1 MRTGDGDSTEEI
13 DQLFEEE
20 DVPFDDSPPP
30 RRRRPSDA
38 ELESLYDT
46 ETFRIVTQRNDF
58 LIPSLLQSMEQ
69 QHYLNLTPPY
79 QRRLRWDNKRKS
91 RLIESLLMNVPI
103 PPIFLFETEL
113 AQYEVVDGQQRL
125 ATIREFF
132 DNEFVLS
139 GLERWEDLNGRR
151 FNRLPHRIQSG
162 LRRRS
167 LPAVIL
173 LAESGRSAHE
183 DQEDTQRAIKRFV
196 FERLN
201 TGGVRLNAQEIRNA
215 VYDGPFNH
223 LLHDLSRDPL
233 FTLIWDIPPREKRED
248 TRASQQLRRNRFYRQ
263 MLDCEIVL
271 RFFTLSDPARLATS
285 MKTSLDN
292 TMDRYAPSSPED
304 LDTLRADFMDCLRT
318 AHDIYGHATF
328 RLLPETRPRG
338 RPRRRLS
345 RPLYDAVMLG
355 IFNTIRAKT
364 GDSRA
369 DAQQGLKD
377 AASLI
382 VAQTE
387 SALDDPANYELLV
400 GRPNT
405 RTSILQR
412 IDLLTTICAH
422 ALESLA

>member
-1 MRTGDGDSTEEI
+1 MRTGDGDPTEEI
-13 DQLFEEE
+13 DELLEEE
-20 DVPFDDSPPP
+20 EGPFDDSPPP
-30 RRRRPSDA
+30 KSRRLSDA
-38 ELESLYDT
+38 QLESLYDT

-58 LIPSLLQSMEQ
+58 LIPNLIQSMKEQ
-69 QHYLNLTPPY
+69 PYLNLTPPY

-103 PPIFLFETEL
+103 PPVFLFETEL

-132 DNEFVLS
+132 NNEFVLS
-139 GLERWEDLNGRR
+139 GLERWKDLNGRR

-167 LPAVIL
+167 LAGVIL
-173 LAESGRSAHE
+173 LAESGATQG
-183 DQEDTQRAIKRFV
+183 DQENTQREIKRFV

-223 LLHDLSRDPL
+223 LLHELSRDGL
-233 FTLIWDIPPREKRED
+233 FTSIWDIPPRERDED
-248 TRASQQLRRNRFYRQ
+248 AQASPQLRKNTYYRK

-271 RFFTLSDPARLATS
+271 RFFTLSEPDKLATS
-285 MKTSLDN
+285 MKASLDS
-292 TMDRYAPSSPED
+292 TMHRYGSSSREE
-304 LDTLRADFMDCLRT
+304 LETMRGNFMDCLNT
-318 AHDIYGHATF
+318 AHDIYGDATF
-328 RLLPETRPRG
+328 RLLPETRAR
-338 RPRRRLS
+338 RAPRRRLS
-345 RPLYDAVMLG
+345 RPLYDAVIVG
-355 IFNTIRAKT
+355 IFNTIRDKT

-369 DAQQGLKD
+369 DARQRLKD
-377 AASLI
+377 AGSLI

-387 SALDDPANYELLV
+387 SALGDSANYELLV

-405 RTSILQR
+405 KTSILQR

-422 ALESLA
+422 AVESLG